1 MSLNYLEFEQPI
13 AELEAKISELKN
25 VNRGGELDLE
35 LEDEISNLKKKSGE
49 LTEKIFNG
57 LDAWQTAQIARH
69 PLRPYTQD
77 YINRIFTEFDELA
90 GDRTYAKFGNA
101 I

>member
-13 AELEAKISELKN
+13 AELEAKIGELKN
-25 VNRGGELDLE
+25 VNRGGELDLQ
-35 LEDEISNLKKKSGE
+35 LEDEISNLKEKSRE

-69 PLRPYTQD
+69 P
-77 YINRIFTEFDELA
+77 
-90 GDRTYAKFGNA
+90 
-101 I
+101 